1 MFIFENKNLSDELK
15 YKTRKKLGSY
25 PYISVL
31 LSISVALFVI
41 GLLTIIIL
49 QTNQLISLVREKV
62 EVQVFLDKNITENDI
77 LRVRNVLSNSR
88 FVIRT
93 DGQADIQFI
102 PKDEAAEIFIRE
114 TGENFKDFLDENP
127 LRDAYIVHMLPAY
140 QHPDSLA
147 RISKQLESVNGVYE
161 VEYME
166 SLIESINRNIT
177 KITTI
182 LLGIAAVMLI
192 VVIILINNT
201 IKLAMYSQRFL
212 IRSMQLVGATISFIQ
227 WPFLSRSIWHGFL
240 SGIISSALLYSAL
253 NYADKHISGLSQL
266 IEFNELI
273 LVFVSVTLL
282 GILIAFFST
291 YRAINK
297 YINLS
302 LDELY

>member
-1 MFIFENKNLSDELK
+1 MSDELK

-102 PKDEAAEIFIRE
+102 PRDEAAEIFIRE

-127 LRDAYIVHMLPAY
+127 LRDAYIVHMIPEY

-147 RISKQLESVNGVYE
+147 RIGKQLESVNGVYE

-166 SLIESINRNIT
+166 SLIESINRNIA

-212 IRSMQLVGATISFIQ
+212 IRSMQLVGATTSFIQ

-240 SGIISSALLYSAL
+240 SGIISSTLLYSAL

-266 IEFNELI
+266 IDFNDLI
-273 LVFVSVTLL
+273 LVFASVTLL

>member
-1 MFIFENKNLSDELK
+1 LSDELK